1 MAKLNSNKYIILG
14 LLSQS
19 SKSGYEIKKVIDENF
34 NFYWKIGYNQIYPYL
49 QDLKYSG
56 LVKVNNKKSDKG
68 PNQNIYILTDKGLEI
83 FLNWLNTEIK
93 KWPTFK
99 NEVLVKLNFGSIL
112 DKNEN
117 IKLIE
122 DYKKVITKRLNIIK
136 TIQLNIQKYW
146 KNHENFIFWDMIIDY
161 GINISLAELNW
172 CKKSIKRI
180 GGCL

>member
-1 MAKLNSNKYIILG
+1 MEKLTSNKYIILG

-49 QDLKYSG
+49 QDLKDSG

-68 PNQNIYILTDKGLEI
+68 PDQNIYVLTDEGLEI

-99 NEVLVKLNFGSIL
+99 NEILVKLNFGSIVN
-112 DKNEN
+112 KNEN

-122 DYKKVITKRLNIIK
+122 YYKENITKRLNEIRM
-136 TIQLNIQKYW
+136 IQYNIQKNW
-146 KNHENFIFWDMIIDY
+146 KNHENFIFWDIIIDY
-161 GINISLAELNW
+161 GINISLAEINW

-180 GGCL
+180 EKCS

>member
-1 MAKLNSNKYIILG
+1 MSLNFNKYIILG

-49 QDLKYSG
+49 QDLKNDE
-56 LVKVNNKKSDKG
+56 LVNVDNKKSIKG
-68 PNQNIYILTDKGLEI
+68 PDQNIYILTDKGLEI

-99 NEVLVKLNFGSIL
+99 NEVLVKLNFGSML

-117 IKLIE
+117 IILIE
-122 DYKKVITKRLNIIK
+122 NYRENINKRLNEIK
-136 TIQLNIQKYW
+136 MIQLNLHKYW
-146 KNHENFIFWDMIIDY
+146 KEHKNFLFWDMIIDY
-161 GINISLAELNW
+161 GINITLAEIKW
-172 CKKSIKRI
+172 CNNAITRMEDS
-180 GGCL
+180 L